1 MLRDELARLGLAPR
15 TARPRGAD
23 DTAVFTAYARGGISQ
38 QCADGLSAL
47 GLACE
52 MRGAMALIKPL
63 PALVK
68 ALDALCLGKPWLVPE
83 PILRAYPL
91 PAHLTYEHAALLREL
106 SRLAPGIDAG
116 DMPLIARGLRLI
128 EGPSTAA
135 ERTQY
140 QVDMRRAAAL
150 ALRTERAGGGLRA
163 CACIIAIGGITYE
176 A

>member
-15 TARPRGAD
+15 AARPRGAD
-23 DTAVFTAYARGGISQ
+23 DTTVFTAYARGGISQ

-63 PALVK
+63 PGLVK

-116 DMPLIARGLRLI
+116 DMPLVARGLRLI

-140 QVDMRRAAAL
+140 QIDMRRAAAL

>member
-23 DTAVFTAYARGGISQ
+23 DTTVFTAYARGGISQ

-63 PALVK
+63 PELVK

-116 DMPLIARGLRLI
+116 DMPLVARGLRLI

-140 QVDMRRAAAL
+140 QIDMRRAAAL
-150 ALRTERAGGGLRA
+150 ALRTERTGGGLRV

>member
-15 TARPRGAD
+15 AAHPRGAD
-23 DTAVFTAYARGGISQ
+23 DTTVFTAYARGGISQ
-38 QCADGLSAL
+38 QCVDGLSAL

-52 MRGAMALIKPL
+52 MRGDMALIKPL
-63 PALVK
+63 PELVK
-68 ALDALCLGKPWLVPE
+68 ALDALCLGKPQLVPK
-83 PILRAYPL
+83 PILRAYTL
-91 PAHLTYEHAALLREL
+91 PAHFTYEHAALLREL

-116 DMPLIARGLRLI
+116 DMPLVARGLRLI
-128 EGPSTAA
+128 EGPSSAA

-140 QVDMRRAAAL
+140 QIDMRRAAAL

-163 CACIIAIGGITYE
+163 CAYIIAIGGITYE

>member
-15 TARPRGAD
+15 AARPRGAD
-23 DTAVFTAYARGGISQ
+23 DTTVFTAYVRGGISQ
-38 QCADGLSAL
+38 QCVDGLNAL

-52 MRGAMALIKPL
+52 MRGDMALIKPL
-63 PALVK
+63 PELVK

-83 PILRAYPL
+83 PILRAY
-91 PAHLTYEHAALLREL
+91 AHRTSEQAALLREL

-116 DMPLIARGLRLI
+116 DMPLVARGLRLI
-128 EGPSTAA
+128 EGPSSAA

-140 QVDMRRAAAL
+140 QIDMRRAAAL

>member
-15 TARPRGAD
+15 AARPRGAD
-23 DTAVFTAYARGGISQ
+23 DTTVFTAYARGGISQ
-38 QCADGLSAL
+38 QCVDGLSAL

-52 MRGAMALIKPL
+52 MRGDMALIKPL
-63 PALVK
+63 PELVK
-68 ALDALCLGKPWLVPE
+68 ALDALCLGKPQLVPE
-83 PILRAYPL
+83 PILRAYTL
-91 PAHLTYEHAALLREL
+91 SAHLTYEHAALLREL

-116 DMPLIARGLRLI
+116 DMPLVARGLRLI
-128 EGPSTAA
+128 EGPSSAA

-140 QVDMRRAAAL
+140 QIDMRRAAAL

-163 CACIIAIGGITYE
+163 CAYIIAIGGITYE

>member
-1 MLRDELARLGLAPR
+1 MLRDELARLGLVPR
-15 TARPRGAD
+15 AARPRGAD
-23 DTAVFTAYARGGISQ
+23 DTTVFTAYARGGISQ
-38 QCADGLSAL
+38 QCVDGLSAL

-52 MRGAMALIKPL
+52 MRGDMALIKPL
-63 PALVK
+63 PELVK
-68 ALDALCLGKPWLVPE
+68 ALDALCLGKPQLVPE
-83 PILRAYPL
+83 PILRAYTL

-116 DMPLIARGLRLI
+116 DMPLVARGLRLI
-128 EGPSTAA
+128 EGPSSAA

-140 QVDMRRAAAL
+140 QIDMRRAAAL

>member
-15 TARPRGAD
+15 AARPRGAD
-23 DTAVFTAYARGGISQ
+23 DTTVFIAYARGGISQ

-91 PAHLTYEHAALLREL
+91 PAHLTYENAALLREL

-140 QVDMRRAAAL
+140 QIDMRRAAAL